1 MSRRNVS
8 AAGCALLFS
17 LAFLSADAQ
26 AARGVEDKLTG
37 KVALGKEA
45 LPGKKGEK
53 AYGQAL
59 ARRARG
65 RAVFWEDP
73 KSKSWKIHYAAVVK
87 RPVLDATI
95 TVFDISKG
103 KKLVATRD
111 KMLYKQSRIVSGSIA
126 LSRDQVF
133 SPNARL
139 LMVVETGGRVV
150 VVRPGVVR
158 SRGHGARRRRG
169 ERRRAQV
176 EATPPL
182 TRQRPSEAR
191 KARFL
196 VALSSGVPMPGSTS
210 CSTTIQPL

>member
-17 LAFLSADAQ
+17 LAFLSADAL

-59 ARRARG
+59 AKRARG

-150 VVRPGVVR
+150 AQRMFYIQGKNEKLSGQVSFDPEDTARAADVVNGDELK
-158 SRGHGARRRRG
+158 SKRRRR
-169 ERRRAQV
+169 
-176 EATPPL
+176 
-182 TRQRPSEAR
+182 
-191 KARFL
+191 
-196 VALSSGVPMPGSTS
+196 
-210 CSTTIQPL
+210 

>member
-17 LAFLSADAQ
+17 LAFLSADAL

-150 VVRPGVVR
+150 AQRMFYIQGKNEKLSGQVSFDPEDTARAADVVNGDELK
-158 SRGHGARRRRG
+158 SKRRRR
-169 ERRRAQV
+169 
-176 EATPPL
+176 
-182 TRQRPSEAR
+182 
-191 KARFL
+191 
-196 VALSSGVPMPGSTS
+196 
-210 CSTTIQPL
+210 

>member
-8 AAGCALLFS
+8 AAGCALLLS
-17 LAFLSADAQ
+17 LAFLSADAL

-37 KVALGKEA
+37 KVALSKEA

-53 AYGQAL
+53 AYGLAL
-59 ARRARG
+59 AKRARG

-111 KMLYKQSRIVSGSIA
+111 KMLYKESRIVSGSIA

-139 LMVVETGGRVV
+139 LMVVETGGRVAAQRMFYIQGKNEV
-150 VVRPGVVR
+150 LSGKVSFEPEDTAR
-158 SRGHGARRRRG
+158 SIDAIDRDELKSKRRG
-169 ERRRAQV
+169 R
-176 EATPPL
+176 
-182 TRQRPSEAR
+182 
-191 KARFL
+191 
-196 VALSSGVPMPGSTS
+196 
-210 CSTTIQPL
+210 

>member
-150 VVRPGVVR
+150 AQRMFYIQGKNEKLSGQVSFDPEDTARAADVVNGDELK
-158 SRGHGARRRRG
+158 SKRRRR
-169 ERRRAQV
+169 
-176 EATPPL
+176 
-182 TRQRPSEAR
+182 
-191 KARFL
+191 
-196 VALSSGVPMPGSTS
+196 
-210 CSTTIQPL
+210 

>member
-17 LAFLSADAQ
+17 LAFLSAEAL
-26 AARGVEDKLTG
+26 AARGVEDRLTG
-37 KVALGKEA
+37 KVALSKEA
-45 LPGKKGEK
+45 LPGKKGER

-59 ARRARG
+59 AKRARG

-111 KMLYKQSRIVSGSIA
+111 KMLYKESRIVSGSIA
-126 LSRDQVF
+126 LSREQVF

-150 VVRPGVVR
+150 AQRMFYIQGKNEKLSGQVSFDPEDTARSADVVNGDELK
-158 SRGHGARRRRG
+158 SKRRRH
-169 ERRRAQV
+169 
-176 EATPPL
+176 
-182 TRQRPSEAR
+182 
-191 KARFL
+191 
-196 VALSSGVPMPGSTS
+196 
-210 CSTTIQPL
+210 